1 MCPCNSGVNGLGID
15 IDWTMLGVEQATEII
30 KRLPNENIVSI
41 VKSLP
46 MDVQRKIC
54 GQGVSQEVQSYIP
67 WVIGGGAA
75 LVIAYVLM
83 K

>member
-1 MCPCNSGVNGLGID
+1 MCPCNSGVQGLGID
-15 IDWTMLGVEQATEII
+15 IDWTNLGVEQATEII

-41 VKSLP
+41 IKSLP

-54 GQGVSQEVQSYIP
+54 GEGVKQEVQGYIP
-67 WVIGGGAA
+67 WVVGGAA
-75 LVIAYVLM
+75 ALLIAYVVM

>member
-1 MCPCNSGVNGLGID
+1 MCPCNSGVQGLGID
-15 IDWTMLGVEQATEII
+15 INWTNIGVEQATEII

-41 VKSLP
+41 IKSLP

-54 GQGVSQEVQSYIP
+54 GEGVKQEVQGYIP
-67 WVIGGGAA
+67 WVVGGGVA
-75 LVIAYVLM
+75 LLVAYMLM